1 MRTIVQSGDNPG
13 TVQSGDGAKM
23 YIPNLINIKIIL

>member
-1 MRTIVQSGDNPG
+1 MRTIVQFGYNPG
-13 TVQSGDGAKM
+13 TEQKM

>member
-13 TVQSGDGAKM
+13 TEKKM